1 MDNEVEWTT
10 AEIWKLNLCIYST
23 SPLWVNWEGKERQQ
37 QQQKKKKWI
46 LTSWQSQNRKQQQ
59 QQQEQQQ
66 RKKKETKAEFLAAGE
81 ATILTSRLKLN
92 RKLLTRLDSQQRE
105 HWILR
110 PRSPTSH
117 EGLRQLTM
125 FIISR
130 EGAPSWRHSSS
141 HGVCQSWRCL
151 SSRCC
156 AELWG
161 ERPSHASSLSDL
173 SVCLALIQPN
183 KLHLIQWN
191 KPTSAVGTLHRHVW
205 FVSVA
210 TLWMDV
216 LFRTVLE
223 GFYDLSIKTPSL
235 FIAGTS
241 RYAVIQFLVL
251 RLYHRPLS
259 AQTSTALWR

>member
-1 MDNEVEWTT
+1 MKTKSLHLQYLPT
-10 AEIWKLNLCIYST
+10 LSKLRRQ
-23 SPLWVNWEGKERQQ
+23 RQQ
-37 QQQKKKKWI
+37 QHQKKRKWI

-59 QQQEQQQ
+59 QQ
-66 RKKKETKAEFLAAGE
+66 RKKKETKAEFLAAGK
-81 ATILTSRLKLN
+81 ATIITSRLKLN

-125 FIISR
+125 FIVSG
-130 EGAPSWRHSSS
+130 EGGPNWRHSSS
-141 HGVCQSWRCL
+141 HDVCQSWRCL
-151 SSRCC
+151 SPRCC
-156 AELWG
+156 EELRG
-161 ERPSHASSLSDL
+161 VRPSLASSLSDL

-191 KPTSAVGTLHRHVW
+191 KPTSTVGTLHRHVW
-205 FVSVA
+205 FVSVT
-210 TLWMDV
+210 TLWMDG

-241 RYAVIQFLVL
+241 HYAVIQFLVI
-251 RLYHRPLS
+251 RLYHSPLY
-259 AQTSTALWR
+259 ARTSTPLWR